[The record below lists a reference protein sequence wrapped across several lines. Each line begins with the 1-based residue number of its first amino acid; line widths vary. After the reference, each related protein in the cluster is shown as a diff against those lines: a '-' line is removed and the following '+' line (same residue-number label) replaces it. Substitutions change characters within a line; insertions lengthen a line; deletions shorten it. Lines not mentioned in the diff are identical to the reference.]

1 MQYNLLQE
9 ALRAQQLENIQQANI
24 ISQQGEAIKNQA
36 ANIDEQGEAI
46 KNQAAII
53 DEQGEVISRLEE
65 GLVTNKRESDCESED
80 MDTGI
85 V

>member
-1 MQYNLLQE
+1 MPIVLSKSATILKMQYNLLQE
-9 ALRAQQLENIQQANI
+9 TLRAHQLENIQQANI
-24 ISQQGEAIKNQA
+24 ITQ
-36 ANIDEQGEAI
+36 QGEAI